1 LDQPLRGRLL
11 DFPRQALHAETLGF
25 AHPRT
30 GKTVSFRADIPQD
43 MAELLRDIDTHLT
56 GS

>member
-1 LDQPLRGRLL
+1 VDQPLRGRLL

-30 GKTVSFRADIPQD
+30 GKMISFQAEIPAD
-43 MAELLRDIDTHLT
+43 MADLVRDVDTDLT